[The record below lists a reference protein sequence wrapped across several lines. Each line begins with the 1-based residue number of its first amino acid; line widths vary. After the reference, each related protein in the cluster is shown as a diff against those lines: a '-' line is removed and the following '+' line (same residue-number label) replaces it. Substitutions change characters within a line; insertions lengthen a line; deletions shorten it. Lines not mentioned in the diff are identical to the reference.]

1 MEDLIATL
9 NGNMHVSQELA
20 ELENFKAHLARTLVI
35 PAPISP
41 EMDGQIPRARAPS
54 LANGGYHLDDMP
66 LPPSHQPF
74 PSPVAQYA
82 GFDFGTELGLPD
94 YPASSF
100 TPTYSYD
107 QRAVSATQAPSHAAQ
122 LQEESIAA
130 LQSAFAGDA
139 FASSTVT
146 WAQPAVVNEK
156 TADPWRM
163 FQSNGASVFGS
174 FGHQQQA
181 NHHHNALGFGA
192 SPVDNEPVPQYSQ
205 EDESMDEDMAEAALD
220 FSDEERATNDSYYPD
235 PYGISRWQ

>member
-41 EMDGQIPRARAPS
+41 ELDGQIPRARAPS
-54 LANGGYHLDDMP
+54 LANGIGYHLDDMP

-82 GFDFGTELGLPD
+82 GFDFGGDMGGELGLPD

-107 QRAVSATQAPSHAAQ
+107 QRSASHASVPSHAQ

-130 LQSAFAGDA
+130 LKSAFAGDA
-139 FASSTVT
+139 FASTVT
-146 WAQPAVVNEK
+146 WAQPAVNEK
-156 TADPWRM
+156 QADPWRM

-174 FGHQQQA
+174 FGQQQA
-181 NHHHNALGFGA
+181 SHNALGFGA
-192 SPVDNEPVPQYSQ
+192 PPVDNEPVPQYSQ

-220 FSDEERATNDSYYPD
+220 FSEEERAVNDSYYPD